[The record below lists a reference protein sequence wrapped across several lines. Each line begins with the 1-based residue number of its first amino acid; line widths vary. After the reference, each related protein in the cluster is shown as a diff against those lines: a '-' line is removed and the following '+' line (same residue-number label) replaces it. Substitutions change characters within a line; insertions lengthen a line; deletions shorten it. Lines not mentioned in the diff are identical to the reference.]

1 MKKRLLSLLLAICL
15 VAGLLTTSA
24 FAAQVLK
31 NGSCGGNVTWTVTD
45 DDTLTISGTGPMV
58 NSGSAWG
65 GYSERITSVVVEEG
79 VTSICDSAFK
89 DCKKLTT
96 VTLPAGLTSI
106 GASAFA
112 RCSGLTS
119 ITFPDGLTSIGNEA
133 FNSCNSLTSI
143 LFPASLKELGSLAFS
158 TCTKLTKI
166 IFIGNTVSCF

>member
-15 VAGLLTTSA
+15 VAGLLPTSA

-45 DDTLTISGTGPMV
+45 DDTLTISGTGAMV
-58 NSGSAWG
+58 NSGSSWG
-65 GYSERITSVVVEEG
+65 GYSELITSVVVEEG

-106 GASAFA
+106 GASAFEG
-112 RCSGLTS
+112 CYSLTG
-119 ITFPDGLTSIGNEA
+119 IVIPDSVTSIGA
-133 FNSCNSLTSI
+133 K
-143 LFPASLKELGSLAFS
+143 AVYG
-158 TCTKLTKI
+158 
-166 IFIGNTVSCF
+166 